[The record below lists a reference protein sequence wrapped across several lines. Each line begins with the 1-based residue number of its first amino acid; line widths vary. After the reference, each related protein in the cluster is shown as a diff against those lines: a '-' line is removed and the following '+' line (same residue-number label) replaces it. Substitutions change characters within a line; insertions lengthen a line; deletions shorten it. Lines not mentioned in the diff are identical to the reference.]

1 VADLET
7 SVAITARTEGL
18 QSGMQTAAA
27 SVESATESMKA
38 QLAGLGTAAQQ
49 AQTYITAAAAQ
60 IGSTI
65 GALQA
70 KAANLSASAASGVG
84 SIATAASSHG
94 QGGGSSVIRSGGG
107 SQSGGGAQNRVQEWR
122 AELQSQLGDEQA
134 FFADSKA
141 EELAFWQ
148 DKLALTQAGSK
159 EQLAVENNI
168 YQLEKQ
174 LAVQNERDMLASL
187 DADEKVTDAAYARR
201 KAAIQEEAELGK
213 ISASEEVARLKDLLD
228 TEWALEQDYYEKK
241 LAAAVNDVRTREKL
255 TSQEELVYEKYLTDK
270 EKLDTQAVQNSE
282 KQWESL
288 LQPIQRAVDT
298 SVTGI
303 ILGTTTVQKALSN
316 LAQSIVAEF
325 VNSAVKSVFGEIGKL
340 LGASL
345 AGGGSSS
352 DDQDFWGGI
361 TGTGEDIEG
370 GGISAGLLGTL
381 GLGSLVSGGGIF
393 GGLFKGIGSLFGFE
407 HGGIVPSAQGG
418 WMVPSTSLAML
429 HANEMVLPA
438 NISQGLQSMI
448 AGGGAGAGSSGAGA
462 NVMFNVSAIDS
473 QSVAKFFQSN
483 GNVLV
488 AAINR
493 AMRNGAALRSA

>member
-1 VADLET
+1 
-7 SVAITARTEGL
+7 
-18 QSGMQTAAA
+18 
-27 SVESATESMKA
+27 
-38 QLAGLGTAAQQ
+38 
-49 AQTYITAAAAQ
+49 
-60 IGSTI
+60 
-65 GALQA
+65 
-70 KAANLSASAASGVG
+70 
-84 SIATAASSHG
+84 
-94 QGGGSSVIRSGGG
+94 
-107 SQSGGGAQNRVQEWR
+107 
-122 AELQSQLGDEQA
+122 
-134 FFADSKA
+134 
-141 EELAFWQ
+141 
-148 DKLALTQAGSK
+148 
-159 EQLAVENNI
+159 
-168 YQLEKQ
+168 
-174 LAVQNERDMLASL
+174 
-187 DADEKVTDAAYARR
+187 
-201 KAAIQEEAELGK
+201 
-213 ISASEEVARLKDLLD
+213 
-228 TEWALEQDYYEKK
+228 

-255 TSQEELVYEKYLTDK
+255 TNQEELAYEKYLTDK
-270 EKLDTQAVQNSE
+270 DKLDAQAVQNGE

-345 AGGGSSS
+345 AGGGGSSS
-352 DDQDFWGGI
+352 DQDFWGGI
-361 TGTGEDIEG
+361 TGTGEDIVG
-370 GGISAGLLGTL
+370 DGISAGLFGSDGLLGTL

-393 GGLFKGIGSLFGFE
+393 GSLFKGIGSLFGFE

-448 AGGGAGAGSSGAGA
+448 AGGAGASGGGA
-462 NVMFNVSAIDS
+462 NVIMFNVSAIDS